1 MPGIYIKWNA
11 PIRKRSLSVRIYVY
25 ATAAP
30 FLRQIKKPIM
40 QYEFCLQMQYLTK
53 QVSKIISGMCLKH
66 GVYLDA
72 NNNNH

>member
-1 MPGIYIKWNA
+1 MQRANQEAQPQRPHN
-11 PIRKRSLSVRIYVY
+11 VY

-53 QVSKIISGMCLKH
+53 QVSKILSCICLKH
-66 GVYLDA
+66 GVYLDV